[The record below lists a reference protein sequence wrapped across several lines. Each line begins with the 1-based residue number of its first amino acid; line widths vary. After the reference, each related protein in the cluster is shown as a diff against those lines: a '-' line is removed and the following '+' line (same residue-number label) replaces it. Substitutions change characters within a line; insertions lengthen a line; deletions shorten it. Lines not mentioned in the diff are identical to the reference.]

1 MFIIKRLDFRLGA
14 CLEKLGALLG
24 FGVFLVFF
32 FFLMYELIKRF
43 STVLL
48 IIFYVA
54 GGPLIDWKNL
64 DPRGKK
70 NAFFFCFFLFLA
82 SFAFRFFI
90 FN

>member
-70 NAFFFCFFLFLA
+70 IMRFFLFF
-82 SFAFRFFI
+82 SFFGFI
-90 FN
+90 CF